1 MSDSRGKADR
11 RLLAGVVGWPV
22 AHSKSPLIFAHWFA
36 ETGIAGTYRRLA
48 VRPEEFENRFRA
60 LPKAGFHGV
69 NVTIPHKLAAL
80 RLADEASAAAR
91 AIGAA
96 NTICFDADGR
106 IFAENTD
113 GYGFTENLR
122 EGAPAWNPGAGPA
135 LVLGAGGAARAVIHA
150 LLEAG
155 VPTIRLANRTRAK
168 AEALA
173 AHFGPRFG
181 SRIELIGWTARTAA
195 TGGVATIVNTT
206 SLGMTGNPP
215 LELPLDDAPATAL
228 VTDIVYAP
236 LETPLLAAARARGL
250 ATVDGL
256 GMLLHQARPGFR
268 AWFGADPAITPAL
281 RRAVLEGPVPEGLR
295 PEAKT

>member
-1 MSDSRGKADR
+1 MKDPDTPDR
-11 RLLAGVVGWPV
+11 RPHLAGVMGWPV

-36 ETGIAGTYRRLA
+36 ETGIAGSYTRLPA
-48 VRPEEFENRFRA
+48 RPEDFAQALRA
-60 LPKAGFHGV
+60 LPEAGFRGV

-80 RLADEASAAAR
+80 QLADEASDAAR

-96 NTICFDADGR
+96 NTILFDAGGR
-106 IFAENTD
+106 VFADNTD
-113 GYGFTENLR
+113 GYGFIENLR
-122 EGAPAWNPGAGPA
+122 EGAATHNRAWNPAAGPA

-155 VPTIRLANRTRAK
+155 VPSIRLANRTRAK
-168 AEALA
+168 ADALA
-173 AHFGPRFG
+173 AHFGPR
-181 SRIELIGWTARTAA
+181 IEPVDWAARAAA
-195 TGGVATIVNTT
+195 TGGAATIVNTT

-215 LELPLDDAPATAL
+215 LELPLDDAPATVL

-236 LETPLLAAARARGL
+236 LETPLLAAARSRGL

-268 AWFGADPAITPAL
+268 AWFGIDPVVTHAL
-281 RRAVLEGPVPEGLR
+281 RRAVLEGQ
-295 PEAKT
+295 A

>member
-1 MSDSRGKADR
+1 MTDSRASDASTSSTDAR
-11 RLLAGVVGWPV
+11 PLLAGVMGWPV

-36 ETGIAGTYRRLA
+36 ETGIAGSYTRLPA
-48 VRPEEFENRFRA
+48 RPEDFAEALRA
-60 LPKAGFHGV
+60 LPEAGFRGV

-80 RLADEASAAAR
+80 ERADEASDAAR

-96 NTICFDADGR
+96 NTLRFDADGR
-106 IFAENTD
+106 ILADNTD
-113 GYGFTENLR
+113 GYGFIENLR
-122 EGAPAWNPGAGPA
+122 EGAPNWTPAAGPA

-155 VPTIRLANRTRAK
+155 APTIRLANRTRAR

-173 AHFGPRFG
+173 AHFG
-181 SRIELIGWTARTAA
+181 SRIEPVDWAARAAAIGGAA
-195 TGGVATIVNTT
+195 TSFNTT
-206 SLGMTGNPP
+206 SLGMTGNPV

-268 AWFGADPAITPAL
+268 AWFGVDPTVTPAL
-281 RRAVLEGPVPEGLR
+281 RRAVLAVQP
-295 PEAKT
+295 

>member
-1 MSDSRGKADR
+1 
-11 RLLAGVVGWPV
+11 VGWPV

-36 ETGIAGTYRRLA
+36 ETGIAGSYSRFA
-48 VRPEEFENRFRA
+48 VPPEDFAQTFRA
-60 LPKAGFHGV
+60 LPKTGLRGV
-69 NVTIPHKLAAL
+69 NVTLPHKLAAL
-80 RLADEASAAAR
+80 ELADEASAAAR

-96 NTICFDADGR
+96 NTIGFDAEGR
-106 IFAENTD
+106 IFADNTD
-113 GYGFTENLR
+113 SYGFTENLC
-122 EGAPAWNPGAGPA
+122 EGAPGWDPAAGPA

-155 VPTIRLANRTRAK
+155 APTIRLANRSQNK

-173 AHFGPRFG
+173 AHFGPRVEPVAWAG
-181 SRIELIGWTARTAA
+181 RDGA
-195 TGGVATIVNTT
+195 TGGAATIVNTT

-215 LELPLDDAPATAL
+215 LQLALDDAPATAL

-250 ATVDGL
+250 TTVDGL

-268 AWFGADPAITPAL
+268 AWFGADPAVTPAL
-281 RRAVLEGPVPEGLR
+281 RRAVLEGTE
-295 PEAKT
+295 